1 MAFDNA
7 VYFVSRDIAIR
18 SGLIQERYRIADGR
32 FVLNNKDLSYV
43 RFTPDEY
50 IDGLKGVERT
60 SDEIAARLIA
70 ENGYQMGD
78 DVTVQEEQ
86 QQEQEN
92 DKTEQSETET
102 DTNTETVESESNNG
116 NTDGDVA
123 NVEDVLEDLTNNEE
137 NNETTEG

>member
-7 VYFVSRDIAIR
+7 VYLVSRDIAIR

-78 DVTVQEEQ
+78 DVTAQEP
-86 QQEQEN
+86 QEQEGDKIEQTEAETTTN
-92 DKTEQSETET
+92 DS
-102 DTNTETVESESNNG
+102 VG
-116 NTDGDVA
+116 
-123 NVEDVLEDLTNNEE
+123 NVEDVLGDLTDKEE

>member
-7 VYFVSRDIAIR
+7 VYLVSRDIAIR
-18 SGLIQERYRIADGR
+18 SGLVKERYRIADGR

-78 DVTVQEEQ
+78 DVTVQETQ
-86 QQEQEN
+86 QQEQGNDNEN
-92 DKTEQSETET
+92 
-102 DTNTETVESESNNG
+102 
-116 NTDGDVA
+116 
-123 NVEDVLEDLTNNEE
+123 E
-137 NNETTEG
+137 NNETTEE

>member
-7 VYFVSRDIAIR
+7 VFLVSRDIAIR

-78 DVTVQEEQ
+78 DVTAQE
-86 QQEQEN
+86 QQEQEG
-92 DKTEQSETET
+92 DKIEQTEAETT
-102 DTNTETVESESNNG
+102 TNGSVG
-116 NTDGDVA
+116 
-123 NVEDVLEDLTNNEE
+123 NVEDVLDDLADKEE
-137 NNETTEG
+137 TNETTEE

>member
-7 VYFVSRDIAIR
+7 VYLVSRDIAIR

-70 ENGYQMGD
+70 ENGYKMGD
-78 DVTVQEEQ
+78 DITEQE
-86 QQEQEN
+86 QQEQESN
-92 DKTEQSETET
+92 QEEQSDTES
-102 DTNTETVESESNNG
+102 DNDNTEGVTNG
-116 NTDGDVA
+116 DDD
-123 NVEDVLEDLTNNEE
+123 NVEDVLEGSTNNEE
-137 NNETTEG
+137 NNEITEE

>member
-7 VYFVSRDIAIR
+7 VYLVSRDIAIR
-18 SGLIQERYRIADGR
+18 SGLIKERYRIADGR

-60 SDEIAARLIA
+60 SDEIASRLIA

-78 DVTVQEEQ
+78 YVTEREQ
-86 QQEQEN
+86 QVQEQESGN
-92 DKTEQSETET
+92 D
-102 DTNTETVESESNNG
+102 
-116 NTDGDVA
+116 
-123 NVEDVLEDLTNNEE
+123 
-137 NNETTEG
+137 NNETTEE

>member
-7 VYFVSRDIAIR
+7 VYLVSRDIAIR

-78 DVTVQEEQ
+78 DVTAQEP
-86 QQEQEN
+86 QEQEG
-92 DKTEQSETET
+92 DKIEQTEAETI
-102 DTNTETVESESNNG
+102 TNGSVG
-116 NTDGDVA
+116 
-123 NVEDVLEDLTNNEE
+123 NVEDALGDLTDREE
-137 NNETTEG
+137 NNETTEE